1 MTKKMFFHPTK
12 KSLCSLLVSTKGK
25 AMDLKKS
32 SRCLVVKEQGIWKKM
47 QGQNPDDRENSLKE
61 IISINKWMIALEGAE
76 KNVS

>member
-1 MTKKMFFHPTK
+1 
-12 KSLCSLLVSTKGK
+12 
-25 AMDLKKS
+25 MDLKKS

>member
-1 MTKKMFFHPTK
+1 
-12 KSLCSLLVSTKGK
+12 
-25 AMDLKKS
+25 
-32 SRCLVVKEQGIWKKM
+32 VKEQGIWKKM